1 MVESAVAADRSIK
14 VERRE
19 YDVTRLE
26 DCLHFLHFKLN
37 CGDQSE
43 GSRWVDIE
51 LLPSLFYVKLLGS
64 KPEASPV
71 RM

>member
-1 MVESAVAADRSIK
+1 MVESAAAADRSIK

-26 DCLHFLHFKLN
+26 DCLHFLHFKLK
-37 CGDQSE
+37 GGGQSE